1 MGLKSDKAVYEGST
15 VMVLKHQGRYNFKNR
30 ENINNIL
37 PSSTYDNNIYNTHTI
52 NDSRIVNH
60 DIETSSKNQDH
71 PGNANPP
78 NKIDKVALTIF
89 HQNIRGLHNK
99 IDELLNCWST
109 ELPHILCFT
118 DHHLRD
124 YQINSTC
131 INHYN
136 LGSKYCRKSRKYG
149 GVSIFVQENLL
160 FSTIELTEFCNDQD
174 FEVCAVTLH
183 TSTSKLCVMCL

>member
-1 MGLKSDKAVYEGST
+1 VKY
-15 VMVLKHQGRYNFKNR
+15 
-30 ENINNIL
+30 
-37 PSSTYDNNIYNTHTI
+37 
-52 NDSRIVNH
+52 

-71 PGNANPP
+71 PGNVNPP
-78 NKIDKVALTIF
+78 NKNDKVVLTIF

-99 IDELLNCWST
+99 TDKLLNCWST

-118 DHHLRD
+118 EHHLHD

-136 LGSKYCRKSRKYG
+136 LGSIYCRKSRKYG

-160 FSTIELTEFCNDQD
+160 FSTVELAEFCNDQD
-174 FEVCAVTLH
+174 FEVCAVKQH
-183 TSTSKLCVMCL
+183 TPTSKPCVIYVYRLPTGNFSY